1 MEFIWNSSPILLS
14 LLVYCLKHGATRKR
28 IIIIRWYY
36 FYGDL
41 LKIYSIYLRS
51 FIYRH
56 FLSLI
61 NDTSILNN
69 FTHTKTKRRKY
80 SFSKLYLKKKKSFIL
95 APFHDNLSRKL
106 DFRNSKHKGGSGGG
120 AHGSA
125 ETIHLVLENS
135 EARRKVS
142 NKQAIDGIRW
152 FSSENRLATFTNR
165 WIDR

>member
-1 MEFIWNSSPILLS
+1 M
-14 LLVYCLKHGATRKR
+14 
-28 IIIIRWYY
+28 
-36 FYGDL
+36 
-41 LKIYSIYLRS
+41 LKIYSIYPRS

-69 FTHTKTKRRKY
+69 FTHITKRKDESIPSRNFI
-80 SFSKLYLKKKKSFIL
+80 SKKKKQSFIL